1 MFNCFG
7 FFGSS
12 VKILLVPPGK
22 LSVIGNGKRDFD
34 MLPLLEKWVKHE
46 TWESYKLF
54 AVSKTCP
61 MAWRPNHLQS
71 EPLWY
76 FLCQNWNK
84 IQSCDILCRNWN
96 KTQKCDVLCQ
106 NWNNIQNRNVLVRS
120 DCWWMYP
127 SARKANREKSHI
139 FPTLLSYVHLMVNF
153 FCICVYLMVN
163 SLELDKYWSP
173 PPMLSRGP
181 LIPWHRQLCLY
192 IQCM

>member
-22 LSVIGNGKRDFD
+22 LNVIGKRDFD
-34 MLPLLEKWVKHE
+34 MLPLEKWVKHE

-84 IQSCDILCRNWN
+84 IQSCDILCRNWS
-96 KTQKCDVLCQ
+96 KIQGSDILCR
-106 NWNNIQNRNVLVRS
+106 NWNNIQFRDVLVQS
-120 DCWWMYP
+120 DYWWMYP
-127 SARKANREKSHI
+127 SVRKANREKSHI
-139 FPTLLSYVHLMVNF
+139 FPHLAIM
-153 FCICVYLMVN
+153 CIF
-163 SLELDKYWSP
+163 D
-173 PPMLSRGP
+173 G
-181 LIPWHRQLCLY
+181 QLPKAG
-192 IQCM
+192 

>member
-1 MFNCFG
+1 MFNRFG

-22 LSVIGNGKRDFD
+22 LSVIRNGKRDFD
-34 MLPLLEKWVKHE
+34 MLPLEKWVKHE

-54 AVSKTCP
+54 AVSTTCL
-61 MAWRPNHLQS
+61 MTWRPNHLQS

-96 KTQKCDVLCQ
+96 KIQGSDILCQ
-106 NWNNIQNRNVLVRS
+106 NWNNIQIRDVLVRS
-120 DCWWMYP
+120 DCCIHLLG
-127 SARKANREKSHI
+127 RQTGKRVI
-139 FPTLLSYVHLMVNF
+139 FSPTLLS
-153 FCICVYLMVN
+153 CVYLMVN
-163 SLELDKYWSP
+163 YLKRDKYWSP
-173 PPMLSRGP
+173 PPRPSRTR
-181 LIPWHRQLCLY
+181 WYFDRDSYVYCLC

>member
-22 LSVIGNGKRDFD
+22 LSVIGNEKRDFD
-34 MLPLLEKWVKHE
+34 MLPLERWVKHE

-61 MAWRPNHLQS
+61 IAWRPNHLQS

-84 IQSCDILCRNWN
+84 IQVAIFCVETEIRPKVAMFFV
-96 KTQKCDVLCQ
+96 KTDTISKIVMFWFGLTVDGCIHLLGRQIGKRV
-106 NWNNIQNRNVLVRS
+106 
-120 DCWWMYP
+120 
-127 SARKANREKSHI
+127 I
-139 FPTLLSYVHLMVNF
+139 F
-153 FCICVYLMVN
+153 
-163 SLELDKYWSP
+163 SP
-173 PPMLSRGP
+173 PCY
-181 LIPWHRQLCLY
+181 HVY
-192 IQCM
+192 IWWSTFSAFVYIWWSIA

>member
-12 VKILLVPPGK
+12 VKILLVPPGQ
-22 LSVIGNGKRDFD
+22 LSVIRNGKRDFD
-34 MLPLLEKWVKHE
+34 ILPLERWVKHE

-84 IQSCDILCRNWN
+84 IQVAIFCVETEIRPKNAMFCV
-96 KTQKCDVLCQ
+96 KTETISKIVMFWFGLTVDGCIHLLGRQIGKRV
-106 NWNNIQNRNVLVRS
+106 
-120 DCWWMYP
+120 
-127 SARKANREKSHI
+127 I
-139 FPTLLSYVHLMVNF
+139 F
-153 FCICVYLMVN
+153 
-163 SLELDKYWSP
+163 SP
-173 PPMLSRGP
+173 PCY
-181 LIPWHRQLCLY
+181 HVY
-192 IQCM
+192 IWWSTFSAFVYIWWSIA

>member
-34 MLPLLEKWVKHE
+34 MLPLLEKWVKRE

-54 AVSKTCP
+54 AVSTTCS
-61 MAWRPNHLQS
+61 MTWRPNHLQI

-84 IQSCDILCRNWN
+84 IQVAIFCVETEIRPKVAMFFV
-96 KTQKCDVLCQ
+96 KT
-106 NWNNIQNRNVLVRS
+106 
-120 DCWWMYP
+120 
-127 SARKANREKSHI
+127 EKISKIVMFWFGLTVDGCIHLLGRQIGKRVI
-139 FPTLLSYVHLMVNF
+139 F
-153 FCICVYLMVN
+153 
-163 SLELDKYWSP
+163 SP
-173 PPMLSRGP
+173 PCY
-181 LIPWHRQLCLY
+181 HVY
-192 IQCM
+192 IWWSTFSAFVYIWWSIA

>member
-34 MLPLLEKWVKHE
+34 MLPLEKWVKHE

-54 AVSKTCP
+54 AVSTTCS
-61 MAWRPNHLQS
+61 MTWRPNHLQI

-84 IQSCDILCRNWN
+84 IQVAIFCVETEIRPKNAMFCV
-96 KTQKCDVLCQ
+96 KTETISKIVMLWFGLTVDGCIHLLGRQIGKRV
-106 NWNNIQNRNVLVRS
+106 
-120 DCWWMYP
+120 
-127 SARKANREKSHI
+127 I
-139 FPTLLSYVHLMVNF
+139 F
-153 FCICVYLMVN
+153 
-163 SLELDKYWSP
+163 SP
-173 PPMLSRGP
+173 PCY
-181 LIPWHRQLCLY
+181 HVY
-192 IQCM
+192 IWWSTFSAFVYIWWSIA

>member
-1 MFNCFG
+1 MFNRFG

-22 LSVIGNGKRDFD
+22 LSVIRNGKRDFD
-34 MLPLLEKWVKHE
+34 MLPLEKWVKHE

-54 AVSKTCP
+54 AVSTT
-61 MAWRPNHLQS
+61 WRPNHLQS

-84 IQSCDILCRNWN
+84 IQSCNI
-96 KTQKCDVLCQ
+96 LCQ
-106 NWNNIQNRNVLVRS
+106 NQNNFQIRDVLVWS
-120 DCWWMYP
+120 DCCWMYP

-139 FPTLLSYVHLMVNF
+139 FPTVLSCVYLMANF
-153 FCICVYLMVN
+153 FCIGVYLMVN

-173 PPMLSRGP
+173 TPCPHGP
-181 LIPWHRQLCLY
+181 ADTLTWTAT
-192 IQCM
+192 